1 MANKAGLGVIL
12 FGDTPTAVGEVR
24 SWNAP
29 GEANEID
36 TTVMGTGYG
45 SFVPGNIVTRL
56 ETELFFEYSDA
67 GQALILAQLGQDAP
81 QDLALHPQGTGTGL
95 PQLTGKAT
103 VMSFSPS
110 GAADGAIEMTANFAG
125 DGANPLVWS
134 AQP

>member
-1 MANKAGLGVIL
+1 MANKGSLGTIQ

-24 SWNAP
+24 NWSAP

-45 SFVPGNIVTRL
+45 SFVPGTITTRL
-56 ETELFFEYSDA
+56 ECELFFEYADA
-67 GQALILAQLGQDAP
+67 GQALILAQLGNDTP
-81 QDLALHPQGTGTGL
+81 QDLVLFPQGAGTGL

-110 GAADGAIEMTANFAG
+110 AAADGAIEMTANFAG

-134 AQP
+134 AQA